1 MAYRSR
7 YFAAAEILILPPTS
21 VIAWRVNDEAYVPA
35 SPIAGRRRRD
45 ARLRT
50 NTQGKRY
57 RFDEIAER
65 DRYTCH
71 LCRKSIDMTLSG
83 RHPQGP
89 TIDHLLPVSCGGGD
103 EAHNVALAHSR
114 CNVKRGTKG
123 AVQLRLA

>member
-7 YFAAAEILILPPTS
+7 YLAAGEILTLPSTS
-21 VIAWRVNDEAYVPA
+21 VMAWRVDDEAYVPPA
-35 SPIAGRRRRD
+35 REAVRRRHERRK
-45 ARLRT
+45 A

-57 RFDEIAER
+57 RFNEIAER
-65 DRYTCH
+65 DHFTCH
-71 LCRKSIDMTLSG
+71 LCRKPIDMTLSG

-114 CNVKRGTKG
+114 CNIKRGTKG
-123 AVQLRLA
+123 VVQLRLA